1 MGDILLVEPAEAVS
15 ENVKEA
21 NALRTDPLAATRL
34 VSTPSQIKEKINSQ
48 MSSEGRYMLNDQF
61 SEATICDINGN
72 NLVNGEYFS
81 YVAKDGNQLY
91 MAKNNPET
99 EVYKFSLSDKKLEDN
114 NTVAEVP
121 QEEVVSAPVDAVVET
136 PVEENISQEVVEVP
150 SIPEN
155 INQGFAKEDIDS
167 NDLADNT
174 ISEKEEVVETPVEEN
189 NEVVVEETPV
199 TEETT
204 DIENKEEVVEEI
216 SPETVE
222 DTTKNEN
229 VDDILKRLE
238 ELQNKYR
245 IDINNN
251 EKLGDVITEETPNEE
266 VEEENVS
273 DVIND
278 SETEETALDD
288 MVTEDS
294 EIGQNITVEDET
306 DEDIFKDSVKIDSI
320 DNIYDED
327 IDEYKLDDIED
338 KSDDDYEESI
348 SDNTGID
355 EAKKK
360 AEELVEKI
368 DKTLEIKEE
377 NARLMEENASLKER
391 VRTIKKNADR
401 KVQALEF
408 KVSALETKVQS
419 LESTIDKVN
428 DEKLQMESKYEAQLR
443 DKDNVI
449 DLTKRE
455 KDKLKIENKKYKSDA
470 KGWEEVATRLIQKT
484 DAVFADEDSY
494 QKVA

>member
-21 NALRTDPLAATRL
+21 NTLRSDPLAATRL

-81 YVAKDGNQLY
+81 YVAKDGNKLY

-114 NTVAEVP
+114 NIIAEVP
-121 QEEVVSAPVDAVVET
+121 QEEVASAPVEAVVET
-136 PVEENISQEVVEVP
+136 PVEENVSQEVVEVP

-167 NDLADNT
+167 NDLVDNT
-174 ISEKEEVVETPVEEN
+174 ISEKEEVIETPVA
-189 NEVVVEETPV
+189 NEP
-199 TEETT
+199 T

-222 DTTKNEN
+222 NTTKNESL
-229 VDDILKRLE
+229 DDILKRLK
-238 ELQNKYR
+238 ELQDEVR
-245 IDINNN
+245 IDTINS

-266 VEEENVS
+266 VEEKNVS

-278 SETEETALDD
+278 SETEKTTLDD

-294 EIGQNITVEDET
+294 EIGQNITVEDEA
-306 DEDIFKDSVKIDSI
+306 DEEYDNIFKDSIKIDSI
-320 DNIYDED
+320 DNTYDEY
-327 IDEYKLDDIED
+327 IDEYKLHELED
-338 KSDDDYEESI
+338 KSEDDYEDSNVDTEVI
-348 SDNTGID
+348 VDNIVENLNKTAELREENETLKD
-355 EAKKK
+355 QNEVLQEENEALK
-360 AEELVEKI
+360 EKLRVANR
-368 DKTLEIKEE
+368 T
-377 NARLMEENASLKER
+377 NARLEKE
-391 VRTIKKNADR
+391 
-401 KVQALEF
+401 VQALKF
-408 KVSALETKVQS
+408 KNSALDTKNQS
-419 LESTIDKVN
+419 LESTIDENKEEYN
-428 DEKLQMESKYEAQLR
+428 RIIAKQEEQLR
-443 DKDNVI
+443 NKDKII

-455 KDKLKIENKKYKSDA
+455 NGELKVKNKKFQESF
-470 KGWEEVATRLIQKT
+470 VRLAES
-484 DAVFADEDSY
+484 AVGLDDPY
-494 QKVA
+494 QNQKVA

>member
-21 NALRTDPLAATRL
+21 NTLRSDPLAATRL

-48 MSSEGRYMLNDQF
+48 MSSEGRYILNDQF

-81 YVAKDGNQLY
+81 YVAKDGNKLY

-114 NTVAEVP
+114 SIIAEVP
-121 QEEVVSAPVDAVVET
+121 QEEVASAPVEAVVET
-136 PVEENISQEVVEVP
+136 PVEENVSQEVVEVP

-174 ISEKEEVVETPVEEN
+174 IPEKEEVIETPVA
-189 NEVVVEETPV
+189 NEP
-199 TEETT
+199 T

-222 DTTKNEN
+222 NTTKNESL
-229 VDDILKRLE
+229 DDILKRLK
-238 ELQNKYR
+238 ELQDEFR
-245 IDINNN
+245 IDTINN
-251 EKLGDVITEETPNEE
+251 EKLGDVITEETPNGE
-266 VEEENVS
+266 VEEKNVS

-278 SETEETALDD
+278 SETEKTTLDD

-294 EIGQNITVEDET
+294 EIGQNITVEDEA
-306 DEDIFKDSVKIDSI
+306 DEEDDNIFKNSIKIDSI
-320 DNIYDED
+320 DSNYDED

-338 KSDDDYEESI
+338 KSDDDHEDSIGDTEAEVIVDNIVENLNKTAELREE
-348 SDNTGID
+348 NETLK
-355 EAKKK
+355 EQNEVLQ
-360 AEELVEKI
+360 EENETLKEKLRVANR
-368 DKTLEIKEE
+368 T
-377 NARLMEENASLKER
+377 NARLEKE
-391 VRTIKKNADR
+391 
-401 KVQALEF
+401 VQALKF
-408 KVSALETKVQS
+408 KNSALDTKNQS
-419 LESTIDKVN
+419 LESTIDENKEEYN
-428 DEKLQMESKYEAQLR
+428 RIIAKQEEQLR
-443 DKDNVI
+443 NKDKII

-455 KDKLKIENKKYKSDA
+455 NGELKVKNKKFQESFA
-470 KGWEEVATRLIQKT
+470 RLAES
-484 DAVFADEDSY
+484 AVGLDDPY
-494 QKVA
+494 QNQKVA

>member
-21 NALRTDPLAATRL
+21 NTLRSDPLAATRL

-114 NTVAEVP
+114 NIVAEVP
-121 QEEVVSAPVDAVVET
+121 QEEVASAPVEAVVET
-136 PVEENISQEVVEVP
+136 PVEESVSQEVVEVP

-167 NDLADNT
+167 KDLVDNT
-174 ISEKEEVVETPVEEN
+174 IPEKEEVVETPVEEN
-189 NEVVVEETPV
+189 NEVVGEAVPV

-245 IDINNN
+245 IDTSNN

-266 VEEENVS
+266 VEEENIS
-273 DVIND
+273 DVINN
-278 SETEETALDD
+278 SETEETAFDD

-294 EIGQNITVEDET
+294 EIGQNITVEDEA

-320 DNIYDED
+320 DSNYDED
-327 IDEYKLDDIED
+327 IDEYEVDDLED
-338 KSDDDYEESI
+338 KSEGDYENSI
-348 SDNTGID
+348 GDTEAEVIVDNIVENLNKT
-355 EAKKK
+355 
-360 AEELVEKI
+360 AELR
-368 DKTLEIKEE
+368 EE
-377 NARLMEENASLKER
+377 NETLKEQNEVLQEENEALKEKLR
-391 VRTIKKNADR
+391 VANRTNTRLEKE
-401 KVQALEF
+401 VQALKF
-408 KVSALETKVQS
+408 KNSALDTKNQS
-419 LESTIDKVN
+419 LESTIDENKEEYN
-428 DEKLQMESKYEAQLR
+428 RIIAKQEEQLR
-443 DKDNVI
+443 NKDKII

-455 KDKLKIENKKYKSDA
+455 NGELKVKNKKFQESFA
-470 KGWEEVATRLIQKT
+470 RLAES
-484 DAVFADEDSY
+484 AVGLDDPY
-494 QKVA
+494 QNQKVA